1 MERREFIAS
10 ATAAAA
16 FATVSKGW
24 ATGEDKKSR
33 IALMMFGLS
42 SIVKNN
48 AAPSQTRTLDIWDI
62 GQLAADRYG
71 LHNVELQSFY
81 FPSTEMSWL
90 KDFRARLNKTKT
102 RVVQINCEFMNE
114 GLQVLSNSPTSVR
127 LQMLDFHKLW
137 FERAA
142 FFGCPR
148 VLVSQGA
155 LTQENKGIEI
165 SNMKALVAIAK
176 PLNIK
181 IVFENHGSGG
191 DRGRAGG
198 PGSPG
203 GQDQRGGRSAQFP
216 PSAPA
221 AAPPAP
227 AAAPAAAAPPSYVLD
242 TEVLKAGG
250 GYTCCDLQNFDTEK
264 DQHDGIRVM
273 LPYTSGLVHAGMR
286 FDLHKA
292 LAIMRELGYKRIYS
306 IKAQGGPSSD
316 NPLDAAQKV
325 LDVLLAEM

>member
-1 MERREFIAS
+1 MKRREFITGAVAAS
-10 ATAAAA
+10 A
-16 FATVSKGW
+16 FATVSKGL
-24 ATGEDKKSR
+24 AKGSNEDKKSR

-48 AAPSQTRTLDIWDI
+48 AAPSPTRTLDIWDI

-71 LHNVELQSFY
+71 LHNVELQSFH
-81 FPSTEMSWL
+81 FPSTDMSWL

-114 GLQVLSNSPTSVR
+114 GLQLLTNSPDSVR

-148 VLVSQGA
+148 VMVSQGA
-155 LTQENKGIEI
+155 LTQENKELAI

-176 PLNIK
+176 PFNIK
-181 IVFENHGSGG
+181 IVCENHASGGGRARAGGSGG
-191 DRGRAGG
+191 T
-198 PGSPG
+198 
-203 GQDQRGGRSAQFP
+203 DQRGGQAAQ
-216 PSAPA
+216 
-221 AAPPAP
+221 
-227 AAAPAAAAPPSYVLD
+227 AAAPAAASQASASPSYVLD
-242 TEVLKAGG
+242 TEVLKGGG
-250 GYTCCDLQNFDTEK
+250 GYTCCDFQNFNTENE
-264 DQHDGIRVM
+264 QHDGIRVM

-292 LAIMRELGYKRIYS
+292 LAVARELGYKGIYS
-306 IKAQGGPSSD
+306 IKAMGGASTD